1 VEYVKIDAQGRL
13 VIPARLRKLLGIVG
27 ETEALVRVEGRRIVI
42 EPVSRDLEARV
53 RKWVEAA
60 LNSKAEPFSGEVGES
75 WKWVSA
81 EYAGRKLGLLP

>member
-1 VEYVKIDAQGRL
+1 MEYVKIDAQGRL
-13 VIPARLRKLLGIVG
+13 VIPARLRKLLGIAG

-53 RKWVEAA
+53 RRWVEAA
-60 LNSKAEPFSGEVGES
+60 LSSKAEPFSGEAGES